1 MVRSNFTFVRLS
13 DDGTRLRVNGE
24 SEAVGEIRELQVAV
38 AAPKPVDAS
47 SLGADL
53 APVAEQLSATLSGP
67 VSSPWAA
74 LISVKPGT
82 FERGDLVV
90 IAGGEL
96 RAPAQ
101 SGAEHSPERLELST
115 WVGCT
120 TVLLESDAKP

>member
-24 SEAVGEIRELQVAV
+24 SKAPNEIRTLQVAV
-38 AAPKPVDAS
+38 AAPKPADAADV
-47 SLGADL
+47 GADL
-53 APVAEQLSATLSGP
+53 APLAEQHTETLTGS
-67 VSSPWAA
+67 VSSPWAVVFTVEA
-74 LISVKPGT
+74 GT

-96 RAPAQ
+96 RAAQ
-101 SGAEHSPERLELST
+101 DDAERSGGGVELST

>member
-24 SEAVGEIRELQVAV
+24 SEAPDKIRQLQVAV
-38 AAPKPVDAS
+38 AAPKPADAADV
-47 SLGADL
+47 GADL
-53 APVAEQLSATLSGP
+53 APVAEQLTETLTGS
-67 VSSPWAA
+67 VSSPWAVVLEVEA
-74 LISVKPGT
+74 GT

-96 RAPAQ
+96 RAA
-101 SGAEHSPERLELST
+101 AEDDAERSSDGLELSA